1 MTKLIEL
8 KEKLMDELEE
18 YSRKDEL
25 SAGDLEVVDKLTHT
39 VKNLCKII
47 EDSEE
52 MYSGAMYPS
61 YTRARDGRRRE
72 NKMMPRY
79 SMAERLRD
87 LADDADPRTR
97 HEIERMIDRM

>member
-1 MTKLIEL
+1 MTKLHEL

-18 YSRKDEL
+18 YTRKDEL

-39 VKNLCKII
+39 IKNLCKII

-61 YTRARDGRRRE
+61 SSRARDGRRRE
-72 NKMMPRY
+72 RTMPRY
-79 SMAERLRD
+79 SMADRLRD
-87 LADDADPRTR
+87 LADDADTRTR

>member
-1 MTKLIEL
+1 MHKLHEL

-18 YSRKDEL
+18 YTRKDEL
-25 SAGDLEVVDKLTHT
+25 SAGDLEIVDKLTHT
-39 VKNLCKII
+39 IKNLCKII
-47 EDSEE
+47 EDSDQH
-52 MYSGAMYPS
+52 YSGTMYPA
-61 YTRARDGRRRE
+61 YTRARDGRGRE
-72 NKMMPRY
+72 YRNTTRY

>member
-1 MTKLIEL
+1 MHKLYEL

-52 MYSGAMYPS
+52 SYSGAS
-61 YTRARDGRRRE
+61 YQNYSRAGNGRRRE
-72 NKMMPRY
+72 RRASTRY

-87 LADDADPRTR
+87 IADDADPRTR
-97 HEIERMIDRM
+97 NEIERMIDRM

>member
-1 MTKLIEL
+1 MTKLYEL

-18 YSRKDEL
+18 YSRKEDL

-52 MYSGAMYPS
+52 MYSGATYS
-61 YTRARDGRRRE
+61 NYSRAREGRRRE
-72 NKMMPRY
+72 NRAMNRY

-87 LADDADPRTR
+87 LADSADPRTR
-97 HEIERMIDRM
+97 NEIERMIDRM